1 MHGPAP
7 NGSSNALRARAFDA
21 APWPA
26 LLVGSGGEVAAMNEA
41 ARMLFGSDLGRRGRA
56 LADTDGCGAMAA
68 LAARASQSGAS
79 VREVALEVVNGA
91 GAAIEMEAI
100 ATPLGAEGVL
110 VALRGGEDEGD
121 DPRAGGL
128 TAAAGLGRTLAHE
141 IKNPLAGIRGA
152 AQLIEAEGRG
162 QGAELARLI
171 VEEADRIVRLVDR
184 VEALSDDRSPARR
197 PVNIHAALDRV
208 RRLAQSGSAPRVRFR
223 ERYDP
228 SLPEVEGDEDQ
239 IVQVL
244 LNLVKNAAEAAAG
257 PGGEREGEV
266 VLATAYRHGGHVR
279 RAIGWRSAPIEV
291 RIEDDGPGVDPTVR
305 ERLFD
310 AFVTTK
316 PRGEGLG
323 LALAAKLVADH
334 GGSLDHRRENGRT
347 VFRILLP
354 KASP

>member
-1 MHGPAP
+1 MHGPAHD
-7 NGSSNALRARAFDA
+7 ALRARAFDA
-21 APWPA
+21 APWAA
-26 LLVGSGGEVAAMNEA
+26 LLVGHAGEPAAMNEA
-41 ARMLFGSDLGRRGRA
+41 ARVLFGADLVRRGRA
-56 LADTDGCGAMAA
+56 LAETEGCAAVGA
-68 LAARASQSGAS
+68 LAARASDSGAS
-79 VREVALEVVNGA
+79 VREALLEIVTGA
-91 GAAIEMEAI
+91 GVTQEVEAI
-100 ATPLGAEGVL
+100 ATPLGADGVL
-110 VALRGGEDEGD
+110 VVLRAQDEEGA

-152 AQLIEAEGRG
+152 AQLIETGAEG
-162 QGAELARLI
+162 QSDELARLI

-279 RAIGWRSAPIEV
+279 RAIGWRSTPIEV
-291 RIEDDGPGVDPTVR
+291 RIEDDGPGVDPAVR

-334 GGSLDHRRENGRT
+334 GGSLDYKRENGRT
-347 VFRILLP
+347 VFRILFP
-354 KASP
+354 KAPQ

>member
-1 MHGPAP
+1 MHPPAHD
-7 NGSSNALRARAFDA
+7 ALRARAFDT
-21 APWPA
+21 APWAA
-26 LLVGSGGEVAAMNEA
+26 LVVGHGGEVAAMNEA
-41 ARMLFGSDLGRRGRA
+41 ARVMFGADLARRGRP
-56 LADTDGCGAMAA
+56 LGELEGCAAVGA
-68 LAARASQSGAS
+68 LAARAAESGAS
-79 VREVALEVVNGA
+79 VREAPLEIAPAPGFAHEV
-91 GAAIEMEAI
+91 EAI
-100 ATPLGAEGVL
+100 ATPLGDDGVL
-110 VALRGGEDEGD
+110 LTLRPPEDEAD

-128 TAAAGLGRTLAHE
+128 NAAAGLGRTLAHE

-152 AQLIEAEGRG
+152 AQLIQAEGEG
-162 QGAELARLI
+162 QGAELAGLI

-184 VEALSDDRSPARR
+184 VEALSDARPPAHR

-244 LNLVKNAAEAAAG
+244 LNLVKNGAEAAAG
-257 PGGEREGEV
+257 PGGDREGEV

-279 RAIGWRSAPIEV
+279 RGIGWRSTPIEI
-291 RIEDDGPGVDPTVR
+291 RIEDDGAGVDPAVR

-354 KASP
+354 KASQ